1 VKPQLSICIP
11 TYNRSKFLN
20 ECLQSLL
27 PQVKNHSVEVI
38 VIDNASP
45 DQTSSVVHKFQ
56 DTYPFLLYF
65 RNSEN
70 LGYTGN
76 QIKCFEYAQG
86 DYIATLMDD
95 DIYMEGELE
104 RIMKVIKEREYAFI
118 ALNYYGFI
126 KNQFKPYLQNFA
138 PEKDKIFKRAYDL
151 WNYPSVGHF
160 SGYVFNAKISKAIL
174 QEILP
179 EKPISYYEKRRG
191 IIGHVAALS
200 MLSSDLPAY
209 FIGYR
214 GLACYMPMSTDYDS
228 LQHLCIDYYE
238 FDHDLYSKGL
248 ITQSDLEWRATN
260 VLHWLPKALLR
271 NGGFLNSESLS
282 TIEKKLTEWFRGRP
296 RYDNLCLPIIR
307 ILRYPSARFLA
318 RVIVSVYQFLKKF
331 YRKLRFS

>member
-1 VKPQLSICIP
+1 
-11 TYNRSKFLN
+11 
-20 ECLQSLL
+20 
-27 PQVKNHSVEVI
+27 
-38 VIDNASP
+38 
-45 DQTSSVVHKFQ
+45 
-56 DTYPFLLYF
+56 
-65 RNSEN
+65 
-70 LGYTGN
+70 
-76 QIKCFEYAQG
+76 
-86 DYIATLMDD
+86 
-95 DIYMEGELE
+95 
-104 RIMKVIKEREYAFI
+104 MKVIKEREYAFI

-179 EKPISYYEKRRG
+179 EKPISYYEKHRG

-238 FDHDLYSKGL
+238 FYKGL
-248 ITQSDLEWRATN
+248 FDEGLINHSDLAYRGRAVIN
-260 VLHWLPKALLR
+260 WLPRAIIS
-271 NGGFLNSESLS
+271 NGSTLNKGEVKRI
-282 TIEKKLTEWFRGRP
+282 TDKLCKWFKG
-296 RYDNLCLPIIR
+296 N
-307 ILRYPSARFLA
+307 
-318 RVIVSVYQFLKKF
+318 KKF
-331 YRKLRFS
+331 DKICFPLLCSLKYIIARKIYQIITNKYRSTKSIWYRLNA